1 MGGPWVHQ
9 TRPHS
14 LLLARSTPTK
24 TLLQT
29 PPDATLETHNY
40 GHENVLYARR
50 WRPWA
55 WAVRTYIKLGM
66 NRPPSLA
73 PALFPAAKTQDEA
86 MVDSGRQLG
95 TVDESFCQG
104 ASAQWERLTRARA
117 EHL

>member
-1 MGGPWVHQ
+1 M
-9 TRPHS
+9 
-14 LLLARSTPTK
+14 K

-29 PPDATLETHNY
+29 PPDATRETHNY

-86 MVDSGRQLG
+86 MVDSGMYRGDHLLLPPFYV
-95 TVDESFCQG
+95 TIYV
-104 ASAQWERLTRARA
+104 TRTDS
-117 EHL
+117 

>member
-1 MGGPWVHQ
+1 MAFARTPGWTLRSSTGPPWH
-9 TRPHS
+9 
-14 LLLARSTPTK
+14 A
-24 TLLQT
+24 QT

-73 PALFPAAKTQDEA
+73 PALFPADKTHREA

-95 TVDESFCQG
+95 
-104 ASAQWERLTRARA
+104 R
-117 EHL
+117 

>member
-86 MVDSGRQLG
+86 MVDSGRY
-95 TVDESFCQG
+95 G
-104 ASAQWERLTRARA
+104 AHFVICILDLRIL
-117 EHL
+117 HLQAGVS